1 MYFYFKGSDD
11 FFIIFFFAPKCLW
24 RKYFD
29 ATNEKPRICCV
40 NKNTRRSLVT
50 HNFYL
55 FTLNVDFSV
64 TQENCKSCHQDI
76 FYYKRHFVFTPRKKS
91 PKLITGLFS
100 FRIGKGVPDR
110 GSGMNEWMRIW
121 RWVFLKAILKVGVIC
136 IVVVVLGSWSSWS
149 RKNLGSMVIIFAKF
163 CLESRILETT
173 STNQH
178 VISLVSKSRN
188 HLFFSFS

>member
-1 MYFYFKGSDD
+1 MSLKKIFWRDQWEAENLLCQQKYSSLIGYSQFLFVYAQRRLLSDSRKLQILSSRYFLLQKTF
-11 FFIIFFFAPKCLW
+11 C
-24 RKYFD
+24 
-29 ATNEKPRICCV
+29 
-40 NKNTRRSLVT
+40 
-50 HNFYL
+50 FYA
-55 FTLNVDFSV
+55 
-64 TQENCKSCHQDI
+64 K
-76 FYYKRHFVFTPRKKS
+76 KKS

>member
-1 MYFYFKGSDD
+1 MSLKKIFWRDQWEAENLLCQQKYSSLIGYSQFLFVYAQRRLLSDSRKLQILSSRYFLLQKTFCFYAK
-11 FFIIFFFAPKCLW
+11 
-24 RKYFD
+24 
-29 ATNEKPRICCV
+29 EKKPQI
-40 NKNTRRSLVT
+40 N
-50 HNFYL
+50 YG
-55 FTLNVDFSV
+55 
-64 TQENCKSCHQDI
+64 
-76 FYYKRHFVFTPRKKS
+76 FVFVSDRKRCS
-91 PKLITGLFS
+91 GS
-100 FRIGKGVPDR
+100 RIG
-110 GSGMNEWMRIW
+110 NEWMRIW